1 MLSQPKWLYSC
12 YTHCQSIVAATLW
25 LAHRLTFSSTPCS
38 NHSLTYHSLT
48 FPAANAIPVHF
59 TTRFSL
65 ACCISGAMSDTIG
78 LGWLRN
84 SLWGPSS
91 FTHIHSLFQTR
102 LTNTLDLRPM
112 CVAKHCAHEH
122 EWRCTYLTSP
132 WWSQWMTPLLDSEE
146 LLAVW
151 MALTPAGPST
161 PAVWVLPP
169 PYSTYHL
176 LCNYHKWTHYMRW
189 IHKLVNRNIFI
200 ILVPYTWRKVSSVAY
215 YYLNSKR
222 LTVATVW
229 SCLFRIFIATV
240 CLVSR
245 FRHVASLPKPP
256 SPRKDSTR

>member
-1 MLSQPKWLYSC
+1 MPYQFISQHIFLWPVVYRAQWAILLDSADC
-12 YTHCQSIVAATLW
+12 AIASAALPVSRISIV
-25 LAHRLTFSSTPCS
+25 CS
-38 NHSLTYHSLT
+38 KHAW
-48 FPAANAIPVHF
+48 P
-59 TTRFSL
+59 
-65 ACCISGAMSDTIG
+65 
-78 LGWLRN
+78 
-84 SLWGPSS
+84 
-91 FTHIHSLFQTR
+91 IHWIYA
-102 LTNTLDLRPM
+102 PM